1 MSQSQFEIFSFDL
14 NKVLLITFDDE
25 NEFAK
30 CCWTT
35 KGLSTAEMSTLDWK
49 QFPFWRTAKKL
60 ILVSNLVSKCL

>member
-1 MSQSQFEIFSFDL
+1 MKL
-14 NKVLLITFDDE
+14 GGVLFITFDE

-49 QFPFWRTAKKL
+49 QFPF
-60 ILVSNLVSKCL
+60 